1 MKGGTAMSTIPFI
14 KKMGFVGSD
23 GTPTDL
29 YREFR
34 NPKKSRVA
42 MGRAFRKLYERL
54 YEMNEYV
61 HDATD
66 DEVKGS
72 ITECT
77 GAESDSTVVKYTLSN
92 TVLSRLVAH
101 ITDAPRALTPYVVLD
116 YPISKYPDD

>member
-66 DEVKGS
+66 DEVKGL

-77 GAESDSTVVKYTLSN
+77 GLKAI
-92 TVLSRLVAH
+92 R
-101 ITDAPRALTPYVVLD
+101 PW
-116 YPISKYPDD
+116 